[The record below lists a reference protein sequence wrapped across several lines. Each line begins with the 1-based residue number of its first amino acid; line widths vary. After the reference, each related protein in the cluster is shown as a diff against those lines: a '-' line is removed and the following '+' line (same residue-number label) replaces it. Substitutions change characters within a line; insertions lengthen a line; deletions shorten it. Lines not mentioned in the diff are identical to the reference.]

1 VSALLEVSDLTKH
14 FTKKPLLGAAEVL
27 RAVDG
32 VSFSMEPGETLG
44 VVGESGSGKSTLGR
58 LILALLKPTSGHVR
72 FEGQDVHALSGKDL
86 VRLRRSMQVVF
97 QDPLSAL
104 NPRMTIGDAITEPL
118 VAHGLATGREAQK
131 QMGAMLE
138 RVGLSPEHALRY
150 PHEISGGQRQ
160 RAVIARALSLKPKFL
175 VCDEPVAALDVSV
188 QAQIL
193 NLLRDLQR
201 DFKLSLLFIAHDL
214 SVVRFMS
221 QRVAVMYLGR
231 IVEVADAETLQAG
244 PKHPYSQALL
254 SAIPSFDPAR
264 RNLRVALLGEPPSPL
279 SPPSGCTFHPRCV
292 RFEKGRCDVE
302 SPQLRELGVGHQV
315 ACLRADEAASS

>member
-1 VSALLEVSDLTKH
+1 MTALLEVSALTKH
-14 FTKKPLLGAAEVL
+14 FVKKPLLGPAEVL

-32 VSFSMEPGETLG
+32 VSFSMAPGETLG

-72 FEGQDVHALSGKDL
+72 FEGQDVHALRGPDL
-86 VRLRRSMQVVF
+86 VRLRRSMQVIF

-118 VAHGLATGREAQK
+118 VAHGLATGREAQI
-131 QMGAMLE
+131 QLGAMLE
-138 RVGLSPEHALRY
+138 RVGLKAEHALRY

-201 DFKLSLLFIAHDL
+201 DFQLSLLFIAHDL

-231 IVEVADAETLQAG
+231 IVEMADAETLQAG

-254 SAIPSFDPAR
+254 SAIPSFDPVK

-279 SPPSGCTFHPRCV
+279 SPPSGCAFHPRCP
-292 RFEKGRCDVE
+292 RAEKGRCDVE
-302 SPQLRELGVGHQV
+302 APRLRELGVRHEV
-315 ACLRADEAASS
+315 ACHLADEP

>member
-1 VSALLEVSDLTKH
+1 MSALLEVSDLKKH
-14 FTKKPLLGAAEVL
+14 FVRKPLLGAPEVL

-58 LILALLKPTSGHVR
+58 LILALLKPTSGRVR
-72 FEGQDVHALSGKDL
+72 FEGQDVHALSNKEA
-86 VRLRRSMQVVF
+86 VRLRQSMQVIF

-104 NPRMTIGDAITEPL
+104 NPRMTLGDAIMEPL
-118 VAHGLATGREAQK
+118 VAHGLASGREAQL
-131 QMGAMLE
+131 QLGAMLE
-138 RVGLSPEHALRY
+138 RVGLSGEHALRY

-193 NLLRDLQR
+193 NLLKDLQR

-231 IVEVADAETLQAG
+231 IVELADAETLQAD
-244 PKHPYSQALL
+244 PKHPYTQALL
-254 SAIPSFDPAR
+254 SAIPSVDPLK
-264 RNLRVALLGEPPSPL
+264 RNQRVALLGEPPSPL
-279 SPPSGCTFHPRCV
+279 SPPSGCTFHPRCA
-292 RFEKGRCDVE
+292 RYAKGRCDE
-302 SPQLRELGVGHQV
+302 EAPLLRTLGVRHHV
-315 ACLRADEAASS
+315 ACHWADEA